1 MIWDSIKNWFLS
13 LGENYGVN
21 PLIFGAIYVG
31 AIPLFS
37 LSIAWLIRNYRQGK
51 PIVLPTI
58 AALFFFVSAYI
69 YLIFAGRNVPF
80 WVYGIVILLVITGA
94 YSTVKKIR
102 TQVKDKKDG
111 EKTGEGKMNDGKKNE
126 IYDLIVIG
134 GGSAGLVAAGGAG
147 ILGARVALVEKNALG
162 GDCLY
167 TGCVPSKTLIKS
179 ARFAHEARAAKEYG
193 FQDLEPKF
201 LNDSFASITN
211 RVQNVIEIVEH
222 HDAPEV
228 FEKMGVEIVFGS
240 PRFLNPNEIE
250 VSLKDSPEKR
260 VMRAKRFCISTG
272 SRPFVPPIEGLKE
285 VGFITNEEVFHLKEL
300 PERLVILGGGAIG
313 AEIGQSFARFG
324 SKVTVVEMGERILSK
339 EDEEVS
345 ALMEKLFR
353 EEGLEVL
360 TKTKAVK
367 VRKSDGGAKIV
378 AVESNGKTFEIETDE
393 ILAAAGRTP
402 NIDGLDL
409 EKAAVEFDKKQI
421 KTNDYLQTTQ
431 KHIFAAGDVTGH
443 FQFTHMADYEAQI
456 VIQNAF
462 VPFPFKKKTDFRVVP
477 WATFT
482 EPEIGRV
489 GMTEKEAREKF
500 GGEKVKVYKVN
511 FTEND
516 RAQTD
521 GATVGFAKIVTNK
534 GIIVGAT
541 LVGEHAGELIHEF
554 VWAMKENLKVSDLN
568 KIIRVYPTLA
578 KIVQAV
584 GTEATLESLKSPF
597 VQKWFAR
604 YLWFWR

>member
-1 MIWDSIKNWFLS
+1 MT
-13 LGENYGVN
+13 
-21 PLIFGAIYVG
+21 
-31 AIPLFS
+31 
-37 LSIAWLIRNYRQGK
+37 GK
-51 PIVLPTI
+51 
-58 AALFFFVSAYI
+58 
-69 YLIFAGRNVPF
+69 R
-80 WVYGIVILLVITGA
+80 
-94 YSTVKKIR
+94 
-102 TQVKDKKDG
+102 
-111 EKTGEGKMNDGKKNE
+111 NE

-147 ILGARVALVEKNALG
+147 VLGARVALIETRALG

-167 TGCVPSKTLIKS
+167 TGCVPSKTMIKS

-201 LNDSFASITN
+201 LGDSFASITD

-228 FEKMGVEIVFGS
+228 FEKMGVEVVFGS
-240 PRFLNPNEIE
+240 PKFLNPNEIE
-250 VSLKDSPEKR
+250 VSLKDSGEKR
-260 VMRAKRFCISTG
+260 VMKAKRFCVSTG
-272 SRPFVPPIEGLKE
+272 SRPFVPPIEGLKD

-300 PERLVILGGGAIG
+300 PKRLIILGGGAISS
-313 AEIGQSFARFG
+313 EIGQSFARFG
-324 SKVTVVEMGERILSK
+324 SKVTVIEKGERILAK
-339 EDEEVS
+339 EDAEVS
-345 ALMEKLFR
+345 ALMEKIFR
-353 EEGLEVL
+353 GEGLEIL
-360 TKTKAVK
+360 TKTKVIK
-367 VRKSDGGAKIV
+367 VHKSGDAKIV
-378 AVESNGKTFEIETDE
+378 TVEADGKTFEIEADE

-402 NIDGLDL
+402 NIDGLEL
-409 EKAAVEFDKKQI
+409 EKAGVKFDGKQI
-421 KTNDYLQTTQ
+421 KTNDHLQTSQ

-462 VPFPFKKKTDFRVVP
+462 VPFPFKKKTDFSVVP

-489 GMTEKEAREKF
+489 GLTEKEAREKF
-500 GGEKVKVYKVN
+500 GGEKVKVYKVA

-521 GATVGFAKIVTNK
+521 GATEGFAKIVTNK
-534 GIIVGAT
+534 GVIVGAT
-541 LVGEHAGELIHEF
+541 LVGSRAGEVIHEF
-554 VWAMKENLKVSDLN
+554 VWAIKENLKVSDLN
-568 KIIRVYPTLA
+568 KIIRVYPTLS
-578 KIVQAV
+578 KITQAV

-604 YLWFWR
+604 YLKFWR